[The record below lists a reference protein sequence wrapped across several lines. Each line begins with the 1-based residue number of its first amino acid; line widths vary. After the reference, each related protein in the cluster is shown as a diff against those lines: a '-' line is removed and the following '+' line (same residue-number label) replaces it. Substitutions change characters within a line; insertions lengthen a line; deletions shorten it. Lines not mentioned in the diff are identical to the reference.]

1 MAHKLQF
8 QKYQFKEFWYSS
20 EPTSEI
26 RCEAKE
32 ICLMVQWLKLHTL
45 MAATT
50 GSIPRWG
57 TKILHAMQCSQKK
70 KNQRLRSY
78 REPLLNPIS
87 RI

>member
-1 MAHKLQF
+1 
-8 QKYQFKEFWYSS
+8 
-20 EPTSEI
+20 
-26 RCEAKE
+26 
-32 ICLMVQWLKLHTL
+32 MVQWLKLHTL
-45 MAATT
+45 TAATT